1 MDGTFR
7 LPYGL
12 PKDKG
17 LPTVPPRLYLEDE
30 DFQPKDKGLP
40 MLPPRLYLED
50 GDLQSRLPK
59 EDKGL
64 PMLPPRLY
72 LEDEDFQPKDKG
84 LPMLPPRLYL
94 EDGELQSRLPK
105 EDKGLPMLPPRLY
118 LEDEDFTS
126 QLHDNTK
133 QNTAS
138 NFQEKAVCFQV
149 CGSVIQTHELQSPT
163 VNENVYQPLLP
174 NRRVTQ
180 ESSESTVYQPITPGG
195 TTNHKEEK
203 EKWTR
208 LATGIKNSTY
218 QSHTFKS
225 PARNGE
231 QNQDKRGQLISAKE
245 SSERCTNHYQ
255 PLVFSK
261 RKTTPAATH

>member
-30 DFQPKDKGLP
+30 DFQPK
-40 MLPPRLYLED
+40 
-50 GDLQSRLPK
+50 
-59 EDKGL
+59 
-64 PMLPPRLY
+64 
-72 LEDEDFQPKDKG
+72 
-84 LPMLPPRLYL
+84 
-94 EDGELQSRLPK
+94 
-105 EDKGLPMLPPRLY
+105 DKGLPMLPPRLY

-261 RKTTPAATH
+261 GKQPPLLHINDDILDKWTRLSLNRNTNSTEGSVRI